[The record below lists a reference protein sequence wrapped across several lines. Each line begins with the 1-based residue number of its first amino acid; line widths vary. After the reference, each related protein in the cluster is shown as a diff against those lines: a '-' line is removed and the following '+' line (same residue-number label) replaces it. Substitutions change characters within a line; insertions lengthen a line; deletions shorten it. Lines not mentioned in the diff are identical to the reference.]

1 MDKIYIL
8 IKNKNSMIISMF
20 PVTTTR
26 NTDNCYLVNTYEYVF
41 KELEWFIVGCFLLGV
56 IVMIILLMQNNSRSY
71 TNYNHNET
79 NVDGNSN
86 MELTS
91 KLIDQ
96 LTHNISNINQVLS
109 YNNFPTDH
117 SGYLSLELRTKL
129 VSILRSSIIADQYK
143 YGSSIGTIYVKNTY
157 RHPAVTS
164 EMIGVVMGVEWNSR

>member
-1 MDKIYIL
+1 
-8 IKNKNSMIISMF
+8 
-20 PVTTTR
+20 
-26 NTDNCYLVNTYEYVF
+26 
-41 KELEWFIVGCFLLGV
+41 
-56 IVMIILLMQNNSRSY
+56 MQNNSRSY